1 MKAGGRATGHVVT
14 MSEIFKSHEECEN
27 PRSSLIEGKPGMGK
41 TTYCKKLVYGWAI
54 GKQETGGFLP
64 SFKIV
69 LFIKC
74 RDMKGDLWAA
84 IDDQLL
90 PRGIDEAEKEK
101 FFNFIRR
108 NQSAVLLVLD
118 GLDEVSVSKLPMFA
132 EIIQGRLL
140 PSVTWLLQRDTKLE
154 FKLEDIVTHCWRLK
168 GSLKRMRETLSP
180 STSKQGRIWPKLSS
194 KRLEKIKS

>member
-1 MKAGGRATGHVVT
+1 

-27 PRSSLIEGKPGMGK
+27 PRSSLIEGQPGMGK

-90 PRGIDEAEKEK
+90 PRDMMRPK
-101 FFNFIRR
+101 RR
-108 NQSAVLLVLD
+108 NS
-118 GLDEVSVSKLPMFA
+118 
-132 EIIQGRLL
+132 
-140 PSVTWLLQRDTKLE
+140 
-154 FKLEDIVTHCWRLK
+154 
-168 GSLKRMRETLSP
+168 
-180 STSKQGRIWPKLSS
+180 STSFAAISLWFCWSLMDWMKFL
-194 KRLEKIKS
+194 